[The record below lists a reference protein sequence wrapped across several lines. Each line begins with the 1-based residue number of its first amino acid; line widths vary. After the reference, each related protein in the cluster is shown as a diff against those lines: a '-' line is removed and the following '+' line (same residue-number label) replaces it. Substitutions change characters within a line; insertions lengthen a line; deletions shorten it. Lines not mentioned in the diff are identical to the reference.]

1 MDMRSGRRDKMKLM
15 ASSFPPLAQA
25 IQNYLECRPRAAR
38 WLEWLAGR
46 EYHLAAFP
54 DRPQPVVVIAHRDR
68 TPARAAQLARAVEQ
82 DWMEVPLRCR
92 EMYGDVLARAPGLIV
107 VQLRRKNVCGC
118 LGHRHVIVREA
129 PFSEPHD
136 AFGDAAVGEMDIAFD
151 RVVTWLALP
160 LTDTAL
166 DTQFIAGSRLKE
178 FRDQQLRFRLLSILL
193 HETHH
198 MVAPQAPEE
207 VVRERSLTFYREAL
221 ANYVEIARASL
232 SLTIDRSFSRLGKE

>member
-1 MDMRSGRRDKMKLM
+1 MPMPFDR
-15 ASSFPPLAQA
+15 PPLAQA
-25 IQNYLECRPRAAR
+25 VASYLAGRPRAAR
-38 WLEWLAGR
+38 WVEWLAGR
-46 EYHLAAFP
+46 RYRLVAFP
-54 DRPQPVVVIAHRDR
+54 DRPLPVVVVAHRYRD
-68 TPARAAQLARAVEQ
+68 PARAEFVVRAIEQ
-82 DWMEVPLRCR
+82 DWAEAPAPCR
-92 EMYGDVLARAPGLIV
+92 EAYQEILAQAPGLIV

-118 LGHRHVIVREA
+118 LGHRHVVVKEA

-151 RVVTWLALP
+151 RVASWLALP

-166 DTQFIAGSRLKE
+166 DTQFIPGSRLEE
-178 FRDQQLRFRLLSILL
+178 FHDQRMRLRLLSILL

-221 ANYVEIARASL
+221 AHYVETARASL
-232 SLTIDRSFSRLGKE
+232 SFTIDRSFSRLGKE

>member
-1 MDMRSGRRDKMKLM
+1 M
-15 ASSFPPLAQA
+15 APEHPPLAQA
-25 IQNYLECRPRAAR
+25 IESYLASRPRAAR

-46 EYHLAAFP
+46 RYRLAAFP
-54 DRPQPVVVIAHRDR
+54 GSLPAVVVVAHRFRDPAKAEQVAHAIELDWAE
-68 TPARAAQLARAVEQ
+68 TPTH
-82 DWMEVPLRCR
+82 CR
-92 EMYGDVLARAPGLIV
+92 EAYEEILEHAPGLIV

-118 LGHRHVIVREA
+118 LGHRHVIVKEA

-151 RVVTWLALP
+151 RVESWLAQP
-160 LTDTAL
+160 MMDTAL

-178 FRDQQLRFRLLSILL
+178 FHDQQLRFRLLSILL

-198 MVAPQAPEE
+198 MVAPQAPES

-232 SLTIDRSFSRLGKE
+232 SFTIDRSFSRLGKE

>member
-1 MDMRSGRRDKMKLM
+1 LAESIELFL
-15 ASSFPPLAQA
+15 AS
-25 IQNYLECRPRAAR
+25 RPRAAR

-46 EYHLAAFP
+46 RYRLAAFP
-54 DRPQPVVVIAHRDR
+54 DRPRPVVVVAYRGHY
-68 TPARAAQLARAVEQ
+68 PARAEQVAHAVEH
-82 DWMEVPLRCR
+82 DWAETPLQCR
-92 EMYGDVLARAPGLIV
+92 DAYEEILEQAPELIV

-118 LGHRHVIVREA
+118 LGHRHVLVKEA

-166 DTQFIAGSRLKE
+166 DAQFIAGSRLKE

>member
-1 MDMRSGRRDKMKLM
+1 MRSDY
-15 ASSFPPLAQA
+15 SPLAQA
-25 IQNYLECRPRAAR
+25 VESFLASRPRGAR

-46 EYHLAAFP
+46 QYRLAAFP
-54 DRPQPVVVIAHRDR
+54 DRSRPVVVVAHRGHN
-68 TPARAAQLARAVEQ
+68 PARAEQ
-82 DWMEVPLRCR
+82 VAHAIEHGWAETPPQCR
-92 EMYGDVLARAPGLIV
+92 DAYEEILEQAPGLIV
-107 VQLRRKNVCGC
+107 VQVRRKNVCGC
-118 LGHRHVIVREA
+118 LGHRHMMVKEA

-151 RVVTWLALP
+151 RVESWLAQP
-160 LTDTAL
+160 LMDTAL
-166 DTQFIAGSRLKE
+166 DTQFIAGSRRKE
-178 FRDQQLRFRLLSILL
+178 FHNQQLRFRLLSILL

-198 MVAPQAPEE
+198 MVAPQAPED